1 MAPHARQRM
10 KLPRLSSTL
19 LTAYV
24 MIGVVLLAAAAFY
37 HVNGLMSALRED
49 AQVVSEI
56 YGRFCSVAADPNS
69 GTETMDVIF
78 EQIIRRID
86 FPVIITDR
94 TGTPTQWVNVDIPPD
109 QADPERL
116 QALVEEMDQRVEPI
130 DVRVGPGGPLIS
142 RVHFAES
149 RRIRELRRIP
159 FILVGVIVL
168 FGVIGLW
175 IIYVL
180 RAQEQRALWVG
191 MARETAHQLGTPLSG
206 LAGWVELL
214 RDESLPPREIAG
226 EMAVDLSRL
235 EEVASRFGR
244 IGSRPRLRSVN
255 WPVVVNEV
263 LDRLRPR
270 APHLQIDFEQQNP
283 PVPAVRGD
291 PQLLAWVIENLVRN
305 AIDACRGSEKPGRVF
320 LSCSWPEEGPTVRLC
335 VRDNGRGMTRA
346 EARRAFRPGHTTKET
361 GWGLGLPLARR
372 IIEDD
377 HGGRIFIARTRP
389 MEGTELEVHLPLDT
403 A

>member
-1 MAPHARQRM
+1 MAPIVRQRM

-24 MIGVVLLAAAAFY
+24 MVGVVLLAATAFY

-94 TGTPTQWVNVDIPPD
+94 MGKPTQWVNVEMPPD
-109 QADPERL
+109 QADQEELRL
-116 QALVEEMDQRVEPI
+116 LAEEMDRRVEPI
-130 DVRVGPGGPLIS
+130 DVRLGPGGPLIS

-159 FILVGVIVL
+159 FILVGVIIL
-168 FGVIGLW
+168 FGGIGLW

-214 RDESLPPREIAG
+214 RDESLPPREIAA
-226 EMAVDLSRL
+226 EMAIDLARL
-235 EEVASRFGR
+235 EEIASRFGR
-244 IGSRPRLRSVN
+244 IGSQPRLRAVDL
-255 WPVVVNEV
+255 PAVINEV
-263 LDRLRPR
+263 LSRLRSR
-270 APHLQIDFEQQNP
+270 APHLQIDFGQREP
-283 PVPAVRGD
+283 PIPRVHGD
-291 PQLLAWVIENLVRN
+291 PQLLAWVVENLVRN
-305 AIDACRGSEKPGRVF
+305 AIDACRGGENPGRVL
-320 LSCSWPEEGPTVRLC
+320 LSCSREVGESTVRLS

-377 HGGRIFIARTRP
+377 HGGRIFIAWTRP
-389 MEGTELEVHLPLDT
+389 DEGTEVEVHLPLDS